1 MEVSKPVSGECS
13 VCCKGSWRYGEP
25 IAKGTVVMEQ
35 YELRMTEKQKARF
48 LEVVRERMQERHM
61 ATRQLAWETG
71 YAESSVYQFLGNT
84 KIQNRFLA
92 AKIAFVLRIRRD
104 EWK

>member
-1 MEVSKPVSGECS
+1 
-13 VCCKGSWRYGEP
+13 
-25 IAKGTVVMEQ
+25 MEQ

-48 LEVVRERMQERHM
+48 IAAVRERMDERNMSIRH
-61 ATRQLAWETG
+61 LAKEAG
-71 YAESSVYQFLGNT
+71 YAESSVYQFLSNT

>member
-1 MEVSKPVSGECS
+1 
-13 VCCKGSWRYGEP
+13 
-25 IAKGTVVMEQ
+25 MEQ

-48 LEVVRERMQERHM
+48 IAAVRKRMEERKMSI
-61 ATRQLAWETG
+61 RQLAKETG

-92 AKIAFVLRIRRD
+92 AKIAFVLGIRRD

>member
-1 MEVSKPVSGECS
+1 
-13 VCCKGSWRYGEP
+13 
-25 IAKGTVVMEQ
+25 MEQ

-48 LEVVRERMQERHM
+48 IAAVRKRMEGQKM
-61 ATRQLAWETG
+61 SIRQLAKEIG

-92 AKIAFVLRIRRD
+92 AKIAFVLGIRRD

>member
-1 MEVSKPVSGECS
+1 
-13 VCCKGSWRYGEP
+13 
-25 IAKGTVVMEQ
+25 MEQ

-48 LEVVRERMQERHM
+48 IAAVRERMKKRKM
-61 ATRQLAWETG
+61 NIRQLAKETG

-84 KIQNRFLA
+84 NIQNRFLA
-92 AKIAFVLRIRRD
+92 AKIAFVLGIRRD

>member
-25 IAKGTVVMEQ
+25 IAKGVAMEQ

-48 LEVVRERMQERHM
+48 IEVVRERMKEQDM
-61 ATRQLAWETG
+61 TTRQLARETG
-71 YAESSVYQFLGNT
+71 YAESSVYQFLGNA